1 MAQNG
6 SGGGVSSTSLSEQSV
21 WCYSFVVVSFVYSTL
36 LFLLPPIRLLGLWR
50 PSPALSFSV
59 YPGLPLVSV
68 LLVASSGGSDE
79 VYALHEEVIR
89 VACSL
94 VSFVAR
100 KLASLSAL
108 SGSDEVYALHEEVI
122 RVACSLVSFVARKLA
137 SLSAL
142 NGKKK
147 KKYSRRWCLSSY
159 FSYLFNNS
167 CYHRRHGGNNFG
179 GEADDK
185 CLNQLVETM
194 ISGVKKEE
202 LMPNHKRNGYGLY
215 AHQTGLNQ

>member
-1 MAQNG
+1 MSTTVMSCVVLSAHALASQQEELL
-6 SGGGVSSTSLSEQSV
+6 SS
-21 WCYSFVVVSFVYSTL
+21 
-36 LFLLPPIRLLGLWR
+36 
-50 PSPALSFSV
+50 
-59 YPGLPLVSV
+59 VSV
-68 LLVASSGGSDE
+68 VLRHQCVP
-79 VYALHEEVIR
+79 
-89 VACSL
+89 
-94 VSFVAR
+94 
-100 KLASLSAL
+100 SAE
-108 SGSDEVYALHEEVI
+108 D
-122 RVACSLVSFVARKLA
+122 
-137 SLSAL
+137 
-142 NGKKK
+142 GKKK

-159 FSYLFNNS
+159 FSCPFNNS

>member
-1 MAQNG
+1 MSTTVMSCVVLSAHALASQQEELLSSVSVVLRHQCVPSAEGAG
-6 SGGGVSSTSLSEQSV
+6 SGPREVGD
-21 WCYSFVVVSFVYSTL
+21 FI
-36 LFLLPPIRLLGLWR
+36 PPIRLLGLWR

-59 YPGLPLVSV
+59 YP
-68 LLVASSGGSDE
+68 GGSDE

-108 SGSDEVYALHEEVI
+108 SHY
-122 RVACSLVSFVARKLA
+122 
-137 SLSAL
+137 
-142 NGKKK
+142 GKKK

-159 FSYLFNNS
+159 FSCPFNNS

-202 LMPNHKRNGYGLY
+202 LMPNHKRNGYGFK
-215 AHQTGLNQ
+215 

>member
-1 MAQNG
+1 MSTTVMSCVVLSAHALASQQEELLSSVSVVLRHQCVPSAEGAG
-6 SGGGVSSTSLSEQSV
+6 SGPREVGD
-21 WCYSFVVVSFVYSTL
+21 FI
-36 LFLLPPIRLLGLWR
+36 PPIRLLGLWR

-108 SGSDEVYALHEEVI
+108 
-122 RVACSLVSFVARKLA
+122 
-137 SLSAL
+137 

-159 FSYLFNNS
+159 FSCPFNNS